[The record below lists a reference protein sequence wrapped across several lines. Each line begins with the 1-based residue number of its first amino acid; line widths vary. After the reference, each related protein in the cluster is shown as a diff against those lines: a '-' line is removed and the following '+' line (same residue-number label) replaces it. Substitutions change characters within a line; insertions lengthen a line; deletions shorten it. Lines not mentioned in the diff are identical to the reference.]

1 MWFFTSLQE
10 TLIHLV
16 LALGVLGTLA
26 GFVLSF
32 IPFVNNYK
40 FPIQVLGILALS
52 FGLYLEGGL
61 AKKKEHDLEVAQ
73 LKEKISKAEAE
84 AADKNVEIQ
93 KEVIEKTKV
102 IKEQGKTQIEYITKI
117 EKGDTVTIVKD
128 MTEEERKKFEA
139 QIEELRKFNQ
149 TCTIPTII
157 IEEHNKAANK
167 K

>member
-16 LALGVLGTLA
+16 LILGILGTLT